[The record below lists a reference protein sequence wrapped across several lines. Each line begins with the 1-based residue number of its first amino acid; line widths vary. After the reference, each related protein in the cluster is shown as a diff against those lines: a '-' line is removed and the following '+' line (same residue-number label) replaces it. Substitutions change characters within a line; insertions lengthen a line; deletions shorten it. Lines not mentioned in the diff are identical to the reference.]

1 MPIRAVRHK
10 RLDNENVHSRNIDR
24 GEFTQQN
31 NESRSNPCNWGNR
44 SNSGAVAR
52 QVMDTIVIDGR
63 LAATLIAIFLIPVM
77 VYVIGRF
84 AARRRQRTP
93 DTVLAD

>member
-1 MPIRAVRHK
+1 MTSFAFILVCVP
-10 RLDNENVHSRNIDR
+10 LWTGS
-24 GEFTQQN
+24 G
-31 NESRSNPCNWGNR
+31 
-44 SNSGAVAR
+44 SGAVVR

-84 AARRRQRTP
+84 AARRRQRAP
-93 DTVLAD
+93 DAVLADETQATRPT